1 MEETKQTPVVSKVS
15 PDKALYQSEMRVDYY
30 QEQPEMYVPVKFNLM
45 DFTNI
50 LPFMNKQVA
59 NVADKIQKLWNVVG

>member
-15 PDKALYQSEMRVDYY
+15 PDKALYQSEMRADYY
-30 QEQPEMYVPVKFNLM
+30 QEQSEMYVPVKFNLM

-50 LPFMNKQVA
+50 LPFMNK
-59 NVADKIQKLWNVVG
+59 